1 MELHK
6 IFASNDTSWVF
17 PVALV
22 SFIFNVLFKF
32 IRLLELFLGLL
43 FSFFL
48 SNTFVPQSAA
58 LKTSESNEILTRA
71 ADATCINQAE
81 KVERDMIERKQKRDW
96 PKRNTL
102 QAR

>member
-1 MELHK
+1 MDLHK
-6 IFASNDTSWVF
+6 IFASNDTACVF

-48 SNTFVPQSAA
+48 SNIVGSQSAA
-58 LKTSESNEILTRA
+58 LKKSESNEIAL
-71 ADATCINQAE
+71 NVSAE
-81 KVERDMIERKQKRDW
+81 TKSSQLSKW
-96 PKRNTL
+96 LNRNIKAMRL
-102 QAR
+102 L